1 MKHLEAEVVEEDVS
15 AEHFVEPLLE
25 RNRDVEGV
33 GFAEKLRLKMG
44 SDEEYEVGL
53 VEKLRV
59 KMGFEEEEEEEVFVE
74 KLLVKTCFE
83 EK

>member
-1 MKHLEAEVVEEDVS
+1 MEHLEVDDVS
-15 AEHFVEPLLE
+15 TGYFVEPLLD
-25 RNRDVEGV
+25 RNGDFEEM

-53 VEKLRV
+53 VEKLLV
-59 KMGFEEEEEEEVFVE
+59 KTGFEEEEEVFVE
-74 KLLVKTCFE
+74 KLRVKTGFE

>member
-1 MKHLEAEVVEEDVS
+1 MEHLEAEDVS
-15 AEHFVEPLLE
+15 AWHFVELLLD
-25 RNRDVEGV
+25 RNKDFEGA

-53 VEKLRV
+53 DEKLRM
-59 KMGFEEEEEEEVFVE
+59 KTGFEEEEVFVE
-74 KLLVKTCFE
+74 KLRVKTGFE

>member
-1 MKHLEAEVVEEDVS
+1 MEHLEAEDVS
-15 AEHFVEPLLE
+15 AWHFVELLLD
-25 RNRDVEGV
+25 RNKDFEGA

-53 VEKLRV
+53 VEKLRM
-59 KMGFEEEEEEEVFVE
+59 KTGFEEEEEEEEEVFVE
-74 KLLVKTCFE
+74 KLRVKTGFE

>member
-1 MKHLEAEVVEEDVS
+1 MEPLEAEVVEDVS
-15 AEHFVEPLLE
+15 VLEHFVEPLLD
-25 RNRDVEGV
+25 RTKDFEGV

-44 SDEEYEVGL
+44 SDEEYEVDF

-59 KMGFEEEEEEEVFVE
+59 KMGFEEEEEVDFVE
-74 KLLVKTCFE
+74 KLRVKTGFE